1 MKNLPV
7 IAFLS
12 AIPAFLLV
20 PVSFEVAV
28 SSLLAGGIASIVA
41 ADYRSRR
48 SSLSSLATAAAAA
61 PKRST
66 LPLAV

>member
-7 IAFLS
+7 IVFIS
-12 AIPAFLLV
+12 AIPAFLLA

-28 SSLLAGGIASIVA
+28 STLLAGGIASIVA
-41 ADYRSRR
+41 ADYRTRRR
-48 SSLSSLATAAAAA
+48 SLVSLAVAAAA